1 MRNALFGFLIGVA
14 ATTVGFSGMSVILDN
29 AVVNLQNAMQQ
40 NAK

>member
-14 ATTVGFSGMSVILDN
+14 ATTVGFSGMSVILD
-29 AVVNLQNAMQQ
+29 AVGNLQNVIQQ